1 MEHIDRE
8 TLPAERGPGGARPD
22 DLLLTTKL
30 NVPSTRT
37 NLVTRPRLIGR
48 LDEGTGGKLTLICA
62 PAGFGKTTLLA
73 DWILRSE
80 LPVG

>member
-1 MEHIDRE
+1 M
-8 TLPAERGPGGARPD
+8 TCSSLPSSTSHP
-22 DLLLTTKL
+22 
-30 NVPSTRT
+30 TRT